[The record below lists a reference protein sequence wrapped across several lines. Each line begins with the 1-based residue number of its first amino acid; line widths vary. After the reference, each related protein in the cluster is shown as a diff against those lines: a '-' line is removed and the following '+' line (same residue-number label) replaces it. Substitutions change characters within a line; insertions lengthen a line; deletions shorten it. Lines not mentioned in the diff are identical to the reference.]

1 MYIRL
6 SARRT
11 KEHYQEIMAQA
22 MAETGMRRII
32 IDIDVII

>member
-11 KEHYQEIMAQA
+11 KAYYQEIMAQA
-22 MAETGMRRII
+22 ITETGMRKII

>member
-6 SARRT
+6 STRRT
-11 KEHYQEIMAQA
+11 KAYYQEIMAQA
-22 MAETGMRRII
+22 MAETEMRRII